1 MYVGI
6 DIGHTNLKAVAF
18 DSAWNVLGEYG
29 IEAGMEHP
37 SDDRHEIPID
47 QRWELTLDCLDELL
61 NTVEQEQS
69 VSAIG
74 LAGGGGGLYPLDADR
89 EPFINGIPLLDG
101 RSRGIL
107 ERWKEDGTYR
117 AISEITG
124 IPIPPGAA
132 LASLR
137 WLKEHRGD
145 DYDRIEHVL
154 NLKDVVRYKL
164 TGELA
169 LELSDATFSFTNHE
183 TQRYDD
189 DLFELAGVT
198 EKRDCLPNLHDAS
211 YNIAGH
217 TTDEVEAHTGI
228 SKGTPVIAGAHDA
241 CANTLGVGAIEENI
255 VATSGGTW
263 SLSTLAIDTPSVN
276 LDRWCCENFLEENTW
291 MLETAHPT
299 GTISLDWFVDEFFQ
313 AEKADA
319 ADGDGD
325 VFDILEGMVRD
336 VETNVVFHPYLF
348 GNAYGYLYQDDAS
361 GSFIGLTSQT
371 GRAEMLRAIYEAIAF
386 MHRWQI
392 EQYDYTFG
400 VEEVRFTGGASK
412 SNFWAQLFADVIE
425 KPISTTKK
433 DESGC
438 FGAAMLA
445 AIGTGDLGGLEET
458 TQFVEV
464 DQVYEPQNPVY
475 RQKYETFKETSMLME
490 SSWNRLAD
498 LRRES
503 RG

>member
-1 MYVGI
+1 MFVGI

-18 DSAWNVLGEYG
+18 DSEWDVLGEYG

-37 SDDRHEIPID
+37 SDDRHEISIG

-61 NTVEQEQS
+61 NRIEEEQP
-69 VSAIG
+69 VTAIG
-74 LAGGGGGLYPLDADR
+74 LAGGGGGLYPLDENR
-89 EPFINGIPLLDG
+89 EPFMNGIPLLDG

-137 WLKEHRGD
+137 WLKEHRVD
-145 DYDRIEHVL
+145 DYERIEHVL

-169 LELSDATFSFTNHE
+169 LELSDATFSFTNHDS
-183 TQRYDD
+183 QQYDD
-189 DLFELAGVT
+189 EVFELAGVE
-198 EKRDCLPNLHDAS
+198 EKRDCLPELHGAS
-211 YNIAGH
+211 YDIAGH
-217 TTDEVEAHTGI
+217 TTEEVEAHTGI
-228 SKGTPVIAGAHDA
+228 SEGTPVVAGAHDA
-241 CANTLGVGAIEENI
+241 CANTLGVG
-255 VATSGGTW
+255 
-263 SLSTLAIDTPSVN
+263 
-276 LDRWCCENFLEENTW
+276 WCCENFLEEGTW

-299 GTISLDWFVDEFFQ
+299 GTISLDWFVDEFFAAEKQQ
-313 AEKADA
+313 AE
-319 ADGDGD
+319 DGEGD

-371 GRAEMLRAIYEAIAF
+371 GREEMLRAIYEAIAF

-412 SNFWAQLFADVIE
+412 SDFWAQLFADVID
-425 KPISTTKK
+425 KPIAVTEK

-445 AIGTGDLGGLEET
+445 AIGTGDLAGLEET

-464 DQVYEPQNPVY
+464 ARVYEPQNPAY

-490 SSWNRLAD
+490 SSWDRLAA